1 MATETHAFDQTYTF
15 ILLPNKTFNFIQDP
29 NITAL
34 LMKWSMLGRI
44 SVQAYNF
51 DQTFQAYKK
60 NDFALNFFLDPCVKK
75 NLRMLD
81 SSGVSVPLGRDVT
94 HVDVQL
100 VPCTAVSVDIF
111 DPIFSS
117 GIVRPSGHITKC
129 YHEVHPDFDELRMM
143 LLEEDSDNYHVVS
156 LCDRQ
161 EFLFRLFKH
170 VVLGGELCQYEDVIK
185 PYIETAKT
193 IYKELVSAQKNSDTK
208 EISVI
213 STILK
218 VSAYDKNGLCYP
230 AGRDQEQNFSY
241 LCIDPLKRHVYVLY
255 HSFGVGLFSDNI
267 M

>member
-193 IYKELVSAQKNSDTK
+193 IYKELVRTRTACVILLDETRSRTSLICASIHSKDTCTSCITVL
-208 EISVI
+208 ELDCFLI
-213 STILK
+213 T
-218 VSAYDKNGLCYP
+218 LCKCVT
-230 AGRDQEQNFSY
+230 D
-241 LCIDPLKRHVYVLY
+241 
-255 HSFGVGLFSDNI
+255 
-267 M
+267 